1 LVDLILQDH
10 LGSGCIL
17 ELTYNRDLG
26 GPDDPAADE
35 TLSIQIN
42 ENGAITEVWINRAD
56 AEKLARLIGEKFQ
69 VDLTLEPPTPQE
81 PAPEVDA
88 W

>member
-1 LVDLILQDH
+1 MVDLILQDH

-17 ELTYNRDLG
+17 ELTYNCDLG
-26 GPDDPAADE
+26 ATDDPAADE

-69 VDLTLEPPTPQE
+69 IDLSPEPPTPQE